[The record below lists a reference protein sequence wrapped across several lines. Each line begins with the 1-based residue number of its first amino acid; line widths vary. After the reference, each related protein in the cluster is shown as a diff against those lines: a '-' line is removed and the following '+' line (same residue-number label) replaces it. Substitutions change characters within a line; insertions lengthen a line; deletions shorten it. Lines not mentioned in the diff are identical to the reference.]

1 MQVIDGIEIEKNSK
15 GQDAFIRIDLSRY
28 SKQLKPFLEEIG
40 VLEEGFEEEWENGL
54 TLEELQEQTIERI
67 RGWWGK

>member
-1 MQVIDGIEIEKNSK
+1 MQAVDGIEIEKNSK

-40 VLEEGFEEEWENGL
+40 VLDEDFGEEWGNGL
-54 TLEELQEQTIERI
+54 TLEEARETTLERI
-67 RGWWGK
+67 RNRWNR